1 MHSGRR
7 VRKLVVDG
15 TTAGETAT
23 YLWSVRHRHRTE
35 GPCAEVLSLTR
46 EGTTATARLVFRG
59 GEERFV
65 PDGFLPSG
73 AVALGEGAALN
84 LHEPGVVRAFVDE
97 AARRGLLTGRAELDG
112 WELFPAVAARRAA
125 DG

>member
-1 MHSGRR
+1 MRSGRR

-15 TTAGETAT
+15 TSAGETVT
-23 YLWSVRHRHRTE
+23 HLWSVRHRHRAG

-46 EGTTATARLVFRG
+46 EGTTATVHLVFRG
-59 GEERFV
+59 GEGRFV

-73 AVALGEGAALN
+73 AVAVGGGAALN
-84 LHEPGVVRAFVDE
+84 LHEPGVVRALVDE
-97 AARRGLLTGRAELDG
+97 AGRRGLLTGPAELDG
-112 WELFPAVAARRAA
+112 WELFPEVAARRAA